1 MVPSILPS
9 ALIHGYRSLTVPG
22 WPGHI
27 GNVDLRSATSPLV
40 GAHRG
45 VDVSG
50 LGESDWV
57 VTTDYGR
64 AYATLI
70 SVAWYE
76 TIAAAGHRPEMEPPD
91 ELAALVGSFLGR

>member
-9 ALIHGYRSLTVPG
+9 ALIHGYHSLTVPG
-22 WPGHI
+22 WPGHM
-27 GNVDLRSATSPLV
+27 GNVDLQSATSPLV
-40 GAHRG
+40 GPRRG

-57 VTTDYGR
+57 VTPDYGR

-70 SVAWYE
+70 SVAWCE
-76 TIAAAGHRPEMEPPD
+76 TIAAAGYRPEMEPPD
-91 ELAALVGSFLGR
+91 ELAAVGGSFLGQ